1 MRLDAP
7 PHHPADLPLPC
18 SAPGPPQNL
27 PGAATANAVYCLR
40 TILKDL
46 MEQLNS
52 AQLLAFIEV
61 PPEALA
67 PAQQAQQGA
76 AEGATAAGGA
86 AADGGGI
93 SGEEEG
99 GGVAAEFA
107 ELHNGSLVQ
116 VSCWQHPH
124 VCSVKLLGALK
135 LRQSAHILPHDS
147 NCRSPDTWCIV

>member
-1 MRLDAP
+1 MLL
-7 PHHPADLPLPC
+7 HC
-18 SAPGPPQNL
+18 SAPGSPQNL

-76 AEGATAAGGA
+76 AEGAAAAGGA
-86 AADGGGI
+86 AADGGGGGG
-93 SGEEEG
+93 SGEEEEEG
-99 GGVAAEFA
+99 GGVATEFA

-116 VSCWQHPH
+116 VSCWQRSHG
-124 VCSVKLLGALK
+124 CSVKLLGALK
-135 LRQSAHILPHDS
+135 LRQSAHM
-147 NCRSPDTWCIV
+147 